1 MHLVLVLFT
10 IIIEVNFRAGITQR
24 GFKNGCN
31 SNVLLP
37 ATVARRFSILDGVT
51 IQGVLYQIIW
61 DPKTP
66 FAAVIEAAP
75 SVIDGDVR
83 HKVVATLELQRRPR
97 LEGVFVQKF
106 WEEQDVAQIEGIV
119 VDGAVRDVGLATF
132 VYETIVTKAGVVL
145 LSDNEQYEGGKA
157 LWQHIARRSTNL
169 KVFILDTDSARYY
182 RLMANGS
189 VMTGKASR
197 NQKSGVN
204 ILSETDTLS
213 FLWLNL
219 LMVKPHNLL
228 SVSFFEILLE
238 SLLWG

>member
-1 MHLVLVLFT
+1 MAV
-10 IIIEVNFRAGITQR
+10 IPM
-24 GFKNGCN
+24 
-31 SNVLLP
+31 SYSP

-75 SVIDGDVR
+75 SVIDGDIR
-83 HKVVATLELQRRPR
+83 HKVVATLELQRRSQ
-97 LEGVFVQKF
+97 LEGVFVRKF

-132 VYETIVTKAGVVL
+132 VYETIATKAGVIL

-157 LWQHIARRSTNL
+157 LCQHIARRSTNL

-182 RLMANGS
+182 PFDGDRICYDGESIPKSEIWSEHPDRNKHGVVLVAES
-189 VMTGKASR
+189 VNGKAA
-197 NQKSGVN
+197 
-204 ILSETDTLS
+204 
-213 FLWLNL
+213 
-219 LMVKPHNLL
+219 
-228 SVSFFEILLE
+228 
-238 SLLWG
+238 

>member
-37 ATVARRFSILDGVT
+37 CYCSSSFSILDGVT

-182 RLMANGS
+182 PFDGERISYDGKSIPESEIWSEHPERNRHAVVLVAES
-189 VMTGKASR
+189 VNGKAA
-197 NQKSGVN
+197 
-204 ILSETDTLS
+204 
-213 FLWLNL
+213 
-219 LMVKPHNLL
+219 
-228 SVSFFEILLE
+228 
-238 SLLWG
+238 